1 METKPRFIKISR
13 SIQILHLDSLVM
25 KNKMN
30 EMIWGAVFLIIM
42 IFWFFIDYL
51 IVIRYLDYYPKS
63 EVVDILKA
71 VEVVILILKSYSII
85 LVITSLSLIILY
97 WRVKSLRSKLKILLI
112 ITFILDVVSIFF
124 LFQFV

>member
-1 METKPRFIKISR
+1 
-13 SIQILHLDSLVM
+13 
-25 KNKMN
+25 
-30 EMIWGAVFLIIM
+30 MIWGAVFLIIM